1 MSIYIACTLFS
12 LIILLYWIISETF
25 TILFRLT
32 GLPEEQARFQ
42 VVSLLT
48 GCGFTT
54 QESEIFLSSR
64 TRRRM
69 ARFTMLFGY
78 VFNITIVSALI
89 NVFMSLKRQGQV
101 HDYYLDILVPLAEIA
116 LLIVVMRVPAVR
128 RRGDAL
134 LEKLAHRVLHT
145 DSVNSALL
153 LGYIGEDTIAQVTL
167 SVVPEELRDVPL
179 SDSGLRSGHGI
190 SVLLVE
196 HKGEKARIASGDTV
210 FLPGDT
216 LTLFGDYGEIRKI
229 FDARERFTDP

>member
-1 MSIYIACTLFS
+1 MSIYIAFTLFS

-32 GLPEEQARFQ
+32 GLPEEKARFQ

-64 TRRRM
+64 ARRRM

-89 NVFMSLKRQGQV
+89 NVFMSLKQGQI
-101 HDYYLDILVPLAEIA
+101 HDYYLDVLVPLSEAA
-116 LLIVVMRVPAVR
+116 LLIVVMKVPAVR
-128 RRGDAL
+128 RWSNAL

-145 DSVNSALL
+145 DTPNSVLL
-153 LGYIGEDTIAQVTL
+153 LGYIGQDTIAQVTL
-167 SVVPEELRDVPL
+167 SEVPERFAGTPL
-179 SDSGLRSGHGI
+179 SGSGLRSENNI
-190 SVLLVE
+190 LVLLVE
-196 HKGEKARIASGDTV
+196 HAGDKPRPAAGDTC

-216 LTLFGDYGEIRKI
+216 LTLFGRYDEICRI
-229 FDARERFTDP
+229 FNAGERFTDN